1 MNNKKMMAGLLT
13 AGLLLVPN
21 AALAEST
28 DVNLIVND
36 TYVVSSEAEGQVYI
50 NDAGRTMIPLRVVS
64 ETMGYETNWQPDG
77 SIQITSADGA
87 VDVTLQIGSTAYT
100 ASGEA
105 GTFATAPTLKNDRAY
120 LPARDFTELYGSIY
134 WDNDTR
140 TVWIA
145 QSAETNYEVI
155 GEKIL
160 RADANGIQELA
171 LPEGFEIYNPGGT
184 DPVVTERTIDGVH
197 YIGLLCK
204 PANGNYDAVFQS
216 MVPIFRDEGA
226 SLFHVMDAYPCS
238 FYIDEENG
246 VGYGTAGLSA
256 GGWNVPIAD
265 DVLYTCSINTPDSL
279 GQTIYHKMDFAINAC
294 TLDVTDGVLIAT
306 SPDGTVHRV
315 ENLEDYPASI
325 TADNWD

>member
-50 NDAGRTMIPLRVVS
+50 NVAGRTMIPLRLVS
-64 ETMGYETNWQPDG
+64 ETLDYETNWQPDG
-77 SIQITSADGA
+77 SIQITSADGT
-87 VDVTLQIGSTAYT
+87 VDVTLQIGNTAYT
-100 ASGEA
+100 ANGEA

-171 LPEGFEIYNPGGT
+171 LPKGFEIYNPGGT

-256 GGWNVPIAD
+256 GGWNVPIAN

-279 GQTIYHKMDFAINAC
+279 GQMIYHKMDFAINDC